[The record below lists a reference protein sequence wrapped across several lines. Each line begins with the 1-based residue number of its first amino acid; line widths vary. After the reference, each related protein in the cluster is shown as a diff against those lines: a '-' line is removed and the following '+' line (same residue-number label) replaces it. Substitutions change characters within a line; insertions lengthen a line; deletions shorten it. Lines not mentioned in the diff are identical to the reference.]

1 MKPNRKCRRATS
13 CTTFALAITFLG
25 ALLGTAFVSVT
36 TEAQGRS
43 LLTRLPAVPE
53 ETSQDLKKKELR
65 REAEKVEKDAEGK
78 GQESDPYAFFVP
90 GVVVFLYLGFGTIY
104 STECL
109 GLGAVLDLHERH
121 VQNS

>member
-65 REAEKVEKDAEGK
+65 REAEKVEKDAEG
-78 GQESDPYAFFVP
+78 DPYAFFVP